1 MIHTLIGSCNRA
13 ARLSSRAMEQPLT
26 PAERLRLKMHLMM
39 CKRCN
44 NFSRQI
50 QFLRRASSKLPE
62 IFEKDEG

>member
-1 MIHTLIGSCNRA
+1 MIHMLIDSCAHA
-13 ARLSSRAMEQPLT
+13 AQLSSRAMEQPLA

-50 QFLRRASSKLPE
+50 QFLRRASRKMPE
-62 IFEKDEG
+62 IFEKDED